1 MKRNCRI
8 ERYLTAYADN
18 ELSDRLR
25 RKVERHLASCG
36 DCARELDSI
45 RGFARILKE
54 ASAAPPV
61 TGEQWARFDRI
72 LSQELGRVERKA
84 ARPVRIRE
92 ARPVH
97 ADPRRRALAAAGV
110 CAVAVLAFVAIGPL
124 GIMNGPAGSGSG
136 NSCVVESLETLS
148 VGYTPMAF
156 TSNDPEMTVI
166 WVFAEEVDGS
176 IRGNGPG
183 AM

>member
-1 MKRNCRI
+1 MKMTCRI
-8 ERYLTAYADN
+8 GRYLTAYADN
-18 ELSDRLR
+18 ELSERLT
-25 RKVERHLASCG
+25 RKVERHLASCE

-45 RGFARILKE
+45 RGFDRILRE
-54 ASAAPPV
+54 APAAPAV
-61 TGEQWARFDRI
+61 TDEQWARFDRI
-72 LSQELGRVERKA
+72 LSQELDRVERKA
-84 ARPVRIRE
+84 SRPVRIRE

-110 CAVAVLAFVAIGPL
+110 CAMAVLAFVVIGPL
-124 GIMNGPAGSGSG
+124 GIIGGFTGSGGG
-136 NSCVVESLETLS
+136 NSCIVESLETPS

-156 TSNDPEMTVI
+156 TSNDPEMTII

-176 IRGNGPG
+176 IRGDGPG

>member
-1 MKRNCRI
+1 MKRTCRI

-18 ELSDRLR
+18 ELSERLR
-25 RKVERHLASCG
+25 RKVEKHLASCG
-36 DCARELDSI
+36 ECASELDSI
-45 RGFARILKE
+45 RASDRILSE
-54 ASAAPPV
+54 APTAPPV
-61 TGEQWARFDRI
+61 TDEQWARFDRI
-72 LSQELGRVERKA
+72 LSQELDRVERKA
-84 ARPVRIRE
+84 SRPARLRE

-110 CAVAVLAFVAIGPL
+110 CAVALLAFVAIGPF
-124 GIMNGPAGSGSG
+124 GIIGGSAGSGG
-136 NSCVVESLETLS
+136 GDSCIVESLETLS
-148 VGYTPMAF
+148 AGYTPMAF

-166 WVFAEEVDGS
+166 WVFTDEVDGS